1 VSLQPRRKERYDVLK
16 EPRIK
21 LKQSASSVS
30 LTGLEQRAVLSTEA
44 DCEFYSRREVL
55 KRSRIMENSCRAK
68 YTELSL
74 LSSKFVTRPVSNQ
87 STNQSAVF

>member
-1 VSLQPRRKERYDVLK
+1 MTCLQGETDRHIVSLQPRRKERYDVLK

-21 LKQSASSVS
+21 LNQSASSVS

-55 KRSRIMENSCRAK
+55 KR
-68 YTELSL
+68 LSHDGEQL
-74 LSSKFVTRPVSNQ
+74 Q
-87 STNQSAVF
+87 SEIH